1 MMPKKKKGAI
11 ELLRW
16 DSWIDDDGS
25 IGIVLTNQT
34 NTCSA
39 VVVNSQAQRSITEG
53 NMGKSESAA
62 C

>member
-34 NTCSA
+34 NICTA
-39 VVVNSQAQRSITEG
+39 ILQLL
-53 NMGKSESAA
+53 
-62 C
+62 

>member
-1 MMPKKKKGAI
+1 MMPKKKGAI
-11 ELLRW
+11 ELLQW

-39 VVVNSQAQRSITEG
+39 VVGAKKYNQGQ
-53 NMGKSESAA
+53 
-62 C
+62 